1 MLSTLHACYLAAT
14 WRATLVWECR
24 MGHLYPPFFLLFF
37 LLSGTVRTVTYDEHL
52 CTLAG
57 SRGFFMVLHL

>member
-1 MLSTLHACYLAAT
+1 MLAILLLHGGRRWCGNAA
-14 WRATLVWECR
+14 WATSIYHFSYC
-24 MGHLYPPFFLLFF
+24 FFF